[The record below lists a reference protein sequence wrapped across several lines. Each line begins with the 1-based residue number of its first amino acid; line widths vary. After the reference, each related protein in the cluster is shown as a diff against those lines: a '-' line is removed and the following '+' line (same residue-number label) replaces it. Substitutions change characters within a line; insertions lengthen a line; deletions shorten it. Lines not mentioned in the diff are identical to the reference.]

1 MNETMNV
8 VMMLSN
14 GISQNLS
21 GVTEYSK
28 AKKAFLSI
36 NSTLETEST
45 IDPTPEANRG
55 KIEVKDLHGKIEFT
69 NLTLAYP
76 TKPEQKILKNISFV
90 IEPAHLQLLLDIV
103 DVGKAQ

>member
-14 GISQNLS
+14 GISKNLS

-45 IDPTPEANRG
+45 IDPTPEANKG
-55 KIEVKDLHGKIEFT
+55 KIEVKDLHGKIEFKNVT
-69 NLTLAYP
+69 FAYP
-76 TKPEQKILKNISFV
+76 TKPDQKILKNISFV
-90 IEPAHLQLLLDIV
+90 IEP
-103 DVGKAQ
+103 G